1 MANSVNVGSPSVDL
15 FVHGDSHWNWRHFH
29 LQLVV
34 LDLLLVICGCLVL
47 GDSFVHNIRDLLDG
61 DIGVC
66 IPYIKMAHSQTN
78 WALYPICMRDLFWGE
93 NVLAWN
99 TSLISI

>member
-15 FVHGDSHWNWRHFH
+15 SVHGDTHWSWRHFH

-34 LDLLLVICGCLVL
+34 LDLLLFICGCLVL
-47 GDSFVHNIRDLLDG
+47 GDSFVHNIYDLLGG

-66 IPYIKMAHSQTN
+66 ITYIKRAHSQTN
-78 WALYPICMRDLFWGE
+78 W
-93 NVLAWN
+93 
-99 TSLISI
+99 